1 MVKIRQFVKVVN
13 ENVYS
18 QSTRKCSFKEVDFSG
33 FDEQINR
40 FMADKKVLD
49 VKVNTYTTHRHN
61 NAGYDEVKALYTVI
75 YEEQEE

>member
-1 MVKIRQFVKVVN
+1 MVN

-18 QSTRKCSFKEVDFSG
+18 QSGRKCSFKEAYFSIV
-33 FDEQINR
+33 DEQINR

-49 VKVNTYTTHRHN
+49 LKVNTYTTHRHS
-61 NAGYDEVKALYTVI
+61 NAGYDEVRALYTVI